1 MGMEDAYSRELAR
14 RAGAQAAEAAGF
26 EALVASAHEAV
37 AELLV
42 RHLEEVGRASHAMA
56 EHAGRTDVNVNDVL
70 AAFHATGI
78 SAEKLLDFLE
88 REEEMPFAH
97 NLARYPV
104 KRRAKEAASFAEA
117 EQEPPG
123 NVGRFL
129 PAFPSAHTF
138 KGSAVFQGK
147 GGAGRG
153 GVGKQARAGEAALS
167 SLHGKLEPTAALNFT
182 KDPAWEGVALDPE
195 GGGGSAPEVRRR
207 RRAGSRP
214 PPGSGR
220 AARGSRPR
228 SG

>member
-195 GGGGSAPEVRRR
+195 GGGGSALSCAGPTTP
-207 RRAGSRP
+207 RATP
-214 PPGSGR
+214 FCVVWWHIE
-220 AARGSRPR
+220 AR
-228 SG
+228 